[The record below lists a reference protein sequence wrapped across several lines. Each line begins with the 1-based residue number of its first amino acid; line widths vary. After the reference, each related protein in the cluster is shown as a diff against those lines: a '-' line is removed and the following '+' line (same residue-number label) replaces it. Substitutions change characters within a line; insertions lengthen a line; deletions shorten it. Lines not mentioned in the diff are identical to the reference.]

1 MLAVMWKTLTCRSL
15 RMGVGVALVVAA
27 SALTASWFKGE
38 AQAIPAFARKYN
50 MACSNCHVSGF
61 PKLNDFGNRFR
72 DQGYQMNTEEDEP
85 ANTHFA
91 YWPLSL
97 RTSLGYQYSSASR
110 LAVGSPATDRAYATS
125 GSFGFTGLDILSFGT
140 ITKNVSYG
148 IVYLPGLRSAGF
160 NTGSTTSDSDLEYAF
175 VRFNNIA
182 DSSLLN
188 VRLGKHELDLPFS
201 EKRSPT
207 LNSQFAI
214 YHYVPGS
221 RFGGVIANPSGNP
234 AYANANDLAL
244 GDNHL
249 GVEVMGWKESEATDG
264 TFRYS
269 VSVISNSNLNQTV
282 SGGGR
287 NVMVYGH
294 ATQSF
299 GGYGFTEG
307 HRVGVFGMYG
317 QAPTVAN
324 AASASG
330 SPITGTG
337 QASKTFYR
345 LGADVSAT
353 ALDGNLNVFGAYM
366 LAEDGKDLFSTQ
378 GVVNAQNARWHG
390 GFVEAD
396 YNVTLPLVLYYRYDL
411 IRNTKQGDAAFD
423 KQFGNVDAH
432 TLAVR
437 HHFLVSKRMG
447 AAFHA
452 EYSHI
457 RTAKTGAFNDDQVAN
472 VFFTG
477 VDLSF

>member
-1 MLAVMWKTLTCRSL
+1 MVAVITGRLTGPCMRKGIVIL
-15 RMGVGVALVVAA
+15 LVIATVVM
-27 SALTASWFKGE
+27 TASWFRGE

-50 MACSNCHVSGF
+50 MSCSNCHVSGF

-72 DQGYQMNTEEDEP
+72 DQGYQMNTDEDEP

-91 YWPLSL
+91 YWPISL
-97 RTSLGYQYSSASR
+97 RTSIGYQYSSASR

-140 ITKNVSYG
+140 ITKNISYG
-148 IVYLPGLRSAGF
+148 VVYLPGLRSAGF

-207 LNSQFAI
+207 LNSLFAI

-221 RFGGVIANPSGNP
+221 RFGGAISNPSGNP
-234 AYANANDLAL
+234 SYANANDLAL

-249 GVEVMGWKESEATDG
+249 GVELMGWKETEATDG

-269 VSVISNSNLNQTV
+269 VSVISNSSLNQTV

-299 GGYGFTEG
+299 SGYGFTEG

-330 SPITGTG
+330 SAISGAG

-345 LGADVSAT
+345 LGVDASTT
-353 ALDGNLNVFGAYM
+353 ALDGNLNLFGAYM
-366 LAEDGKDLFSTQ
+366 FSEDSKDLFSTQ
-378 GVVNAQNARWHG
+378 GVVNAQAARWHG

-396 YNVTLPLVLYYRYDL
+396 YNITTPLVVYYRYDL
-411 IRNTKQGDAAFD
+411 IRNTRQGDSAFE
-423 KQFGNVDAH
+423 KKFGDVDAH
-432 TLAVR
+432 TLAFR

-452 EYSHI
+452 EYSYI
-457 RTAKTGAFNDDQVAN
+457 RTAKTGAFNDDQIAN

-477 VDLSF
+477 VDLAF